1 MQKLKD
7 LVAMYL
13 DKVKN
18 QLIELKLVKQDEL
31 VGCTRDEVSAIEQ
44 QLGISLPRAY
54 QEFLLSMGH
63 SAGQFLRGSDC
74 FFKHLPQLQEWAIE
88 LLQENNFVESL
99 PEDAFIF
106 FMHQGYQFSFFRVS
120 EGADPPIYS
129 YCEGTEETS
138 FIQSHESF
146 SEFLA
151 TEVEIHAKYLMALA
165 GK

>member
-1 MQKLKD
+1 
-7 LVAMYL
+7 MYL
-13 DKVKN
+13 DRVKK
-18 QLIELKLVKQDEL
+18 QLIELQLVKPDEL
-31 VGCTRDEVSAIEQ
+31 AGCTCDEVIAIEQ
-44 QLGISLPRAY
+44 QLGISLPRCY

-74 FFKHLPQLQEWAIE
+74 FFNNLPQLQEWAVE
-88 LLQENNFVESL
+88 LLQENNFAESL

-106 FMHQGYQFSFFRVS
+106 LMHQGYQFSFFRVS
-120 EGADPPIYS
+120 EGADPPTYS
-129 YCEGTEETS
+129 YCEGTNQTS
-138 FIQSHESF
+138 FIKSHESF

>member
-1 MQKLKD
+1 
-7 LVAMYL
+7 MYL
-13 DKVKN
+13 DRVKN
-18 QLIELKLVKQDEL
+18 QLIELKLVKPDEL

-44 QLGISLPRAY
+44 QLGIPLPLAY

-74 FFKHLPQLQEWAIE
+74 FFKHLPQLQEWAID
-88 LLQENNFVESL
+88 LLQENNFAQSL

-120 EGADPPIYS
+120 EGADPPTYS
-129 YCEGTEETS
+129 YSEETDETS
-138 FIQSHESF
+138 FIKSHESF

-151 TEVEIHAKYLMALA
+151 TEVEIHVKYLMAFA
-165 GK
+165 SK

>member
-1 MQKLKD
+1 
-7 LVAMYL
+7 MYL
-13 DKVKN
+13 DRVKN
-18 QLIELKLVKQDEL
+18 QLIELKIVKQDEL
-31 VGCTRDEVSAIEQ
+31 LGCTRDEVSAIEQ

-74 FFKHLPQLQEWAIE
+74 FFQHLPQLQEWAIE
-88 LLQENNFVESL
+88 LLQENNFAQSL
-99 PEDAFIF
+99 PKDAFIF

-129 YCEGTEETS
+129 YCEGTEETF
-138 FIQSHESF
+138 FIKSHASF

-151 TEVEIHAKYLMALA
+151 TELEIHAKYLMAFA
-165 GK
+165 DK